1 MDAKLTQSVHMSR
14 ETRTTWLAALGQAE
28 PPVGSRRFRA
38 PFRTQPRDGVRDG
51 GVDGIGRLAQQ
62 GVVAWR
68 RSMPGGAG
76 VIVISRKR
84 TGLQSHDSSIGCAI
98 ALGQSELACVVL
110 GNVLDLTLCSA
121 GSSTQ

>member
-1 MDAKLTQSVHMSR
+1 MIAPGGVIGSSVGRGEVPHF
-14 ETRTTWLAALGQAE
+14 AA
-28 PPVGSRRFRA
+28 A
-38 PFRTQPRDGVRDG
+38 PATDSVRDG

-62 GVVAWR
+62 GSGRVAQIHAR
-68 RSMPGGAG
+68 GAG

-98 ALGQSELACVVL
+98 ALGQSGLACV
-110 GNVLDLTLCSA
+110 VLDLTLCST